1 MNRRQKAI
9 LKDFAIVIIATAIAV
24 VAMINLKDW
33 VNRSE
38 AMRAMEY
45 LRRSLQ
51 QYRDKHSSVP
61 SQSWVDSQI
70 ENLPGHV
77 RLGELQYR
85 GRWISYDSTG
95 DEVLAYTEKNYHS
108 LLLGKGYVVLRLGA
122 VLSDDGCVEWMEKQQ
137 FESLLAQQQSPLE
150 IEILQK

>member
-1 MNRRQKAI
+1 MNRRQKTI

-38 AMRAMEY
+38 AMRAMEH

-51 QYRDKHSSVP
+51 QYRDKHGSVP
-61 SQSWVDSQI
+61 PQSWVDSQI
-70 ENLPGHV
+70 KNLPGHV

-95 DEVLAYTEKNYHS
+95 DEVLAYTEKNYRS

-122 VLSDDGCVEWMEKQQ
+122 VLSDDGRVEWMEKQQ

>member
-38 AMRAMEY
+38 AMRAMEHLGRY
-45 LRRSLQ
+45 VK
-51 QYRDKHSSVP
+51 QYRDKHGSIP
-61 SQSWVDSQI
+61 PQSWVDGQI

-77 RLGELQYR
+77 RLGKLQYR

-122 VLSDDGCVEWMEKQQ
+122 MLNDDGRVEWMEKQQ

-150 IEILQK
+150 IEMLQK

>member
-24 VAMINLKDW
+24 MAMINLKDW

-38 AMRAMEY
+38 AMRAMEH

-51 QYRDKHSSVP
+51 QHRDKHSSVP

-70 ENLPGHV
+70 KILPGHV

-85 GRWISYDSTG
+85 GPWISYDSTG
-95 DEVLAYTEKNYHS
+95 DEVLAYTKKNYHS

-122 VLSDDGCVEWMEKQQ
+122 VLSDDGRVEWMEKQQ